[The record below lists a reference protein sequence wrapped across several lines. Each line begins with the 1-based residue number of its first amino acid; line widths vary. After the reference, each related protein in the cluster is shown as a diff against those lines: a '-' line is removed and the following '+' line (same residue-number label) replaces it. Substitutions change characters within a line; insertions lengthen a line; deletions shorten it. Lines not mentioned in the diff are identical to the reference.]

1 MPRPSMPV
9 PRPPWFRRT
18 SRGIGIA
25 PAGAAGWAAT
35 GLLIAVLIGG
45 RLWLDASG
53 RGVHGRYV
61 AAMGGVVALYAAIVW
76 RTLERHGDG

>member
-1 MPRPSMPV
+1 MPFPST
-9 PRPPWFRRT
+9 PWFRRT

-25 PAGAAGWAAT
+25 PAGPAGWVAT
-35 GLLIAVLIGG
+35 GLLIAALIGG

-61 AAMGGVVALYAAIVW
+61 AIMVGVVALYAALVW
-76 RTLERHGDG
+76 RTLERRGDG